1 MALQTSGA
9 ISLNQIHIEAGGTT
23 GTNCQINNSD
33 IRGLIGKGS
42 GATMSFNEW
51 YGASSSL
58 DTQSLTVGGYS
69 PYYYYTGNWYGAG
82 RSGIGGSSWNFGS
95 ISDGTANW
103 ASNRQYQQI
112 YAQTPPPAA
121 SNSGRPKF
129 WIGVVGQNNNNS
141 GWNTV
146 TVNGQ
151 TFSRSSM
158 TFNNTGA
165 GYSTWSHTYPSY
177 GSTNVF
183 DTNDVGSTFTMV
195 FN

>member
-9 ISLNQIHIEAGGTT
+9 ISLNEIHVEAGGSS
-23 GTNCQINNSD
+23 GTICQINNND
-33 IRGLIGKGS
+33 IRGLIGKAS
-42 GATMSFNEW
+42 QATMSFNEW

-58 DTQSLTVGGYS
+58 DSQSIYVGGFS
-69 PYYYYTGNWYGAG
+69 PYTFYTGTWYGAG
-82 RSGIGGSSWNFGS
+82 RSGVNGSTWNFGS
-95 ISDGTANW
+95 LSDGTADW
-103 ASNRQYQQI
+103 ASNRRYQQI
-112 YAQTPPPAA
+112 YSQTPPTAA
-121 SNSGRPKF
+121 GSSGRPKF

-146 TVNGQ
+146 TVNGT

-165 GYSTWSHTYPSY
+165 GYSTWVYTYPSY

-183 DTNDVGSTFTMV
+183 DNNDVGSTFTVV